1 MKKQKLKKP
10 SEMNAKEIYKLIT
23 WAENEMS
30 EYRKFIIQLYDEVK
44 KRKKEQIRKDIE
56 ETS

>member
-1 MKKQKLKKP
+1 
-10 SEMNAKEIYKLIT
+10 MNAKEIYKLIT